1 MNNNSSSK
9 EENIDNDINDSSLI
23 EVNIPSRQV
32 KTIKQVDK
40 DKNNLPNENDE
51 IEDRISNNLIKY
63 LEIMEHEKIDDFVNA
78 KIEQRMDKKLESIN
92 DMNNRFNDRL
102 TQMTKDFAVFNRVIR
117 EELNDNS
124 DYNTLKKDDNDIS
137 EFERR
142 FPNLNGNIEDYKVVS
157 KIREILDFQGKK
169 LSWLQE
175 QTKIPK
181 STFNSILN
189 GTNSIS
195 LENAFRISAK
205 IGFKI
210 EDIWKYEINE

>member
-40 DKNNLPNENDE
+40 DKNNLSNENDE